1 MELWQSHLWCLRP
14 HQRARGTEH
23 ELIVPEQT
31 WIQDYFSFK
40 EKQEKSLFLDV
51 SNLMWTKYNISDP
64 VSAGLQ
70 ADPEQAGSST
80 NSQFSFS
87 LRHYAEKLMDP
98 RVKSYFTPAQSQ
110 SISLTLFTLHWNRNL
125 EWQDHY
131 HQRKGNLGT
140 GHQFAWYKKKKKNRK
155 ASWEQ
160 TTGGGAEEGSGAR
173 AAQGCNHADWIWRY
187 HWATATYITETF
199 SQPLEGGPLPV
210 WGSLLPSSLIHSFHF
225 NPFCLWI

>member
-64 VSAGLQ
+64 ESAGLQ

-140 GHQFAWYKKKKKNRK
+140 GHQFAWYKKKKIERLAGSKQREEARK
-155 ASWEQ
+155 
-160 TTGGGAEEGSGAR
+160 R
-173 AAQGCNHADWIWRY
+173 AAEHGQLKDAITLIGFEG
-187 HWATATYITETF
+187 ITER
-199 SQPLEGGPLPV
+199 QPH
-210 WGSLLPSSLIHSFHF
+210 I
-225 NPFCLWI
+225 